1 MTEKKDITEFFGDDF
16 EVTYDG
22 DVTDVQTDLNNDAYK
37 DALSALSELDDT
49 HSLNY
54 LEINKTKTIKLN
66 EYLKEQQEI
75 QRRMKRE
82 AHEEGPLKK
91 LFHSIISGKK

>member
-1 MTEKKDITEFFGDDF
+1 MTEKKDMIEFFGDDF

-22 DVTDVQTDLNNDAYK
+22 DVADVQTDLNNDAYK

-49 HSLNY
+49 HSLDY

-75 QRRMKRE
+75 QRRME
-82 AHEEGPLKK
+82 HDAQEENPLKK
-91 LFHSIISGKK
+91 LFHSIIPGKK